1 MQHTSEGSHLSD
13 HPADKPRRPRR
24 SWMKLATT
32 ATAATA
38 AAAIVISLSGFTNS
52 SGPGRAAVV
61 HWATCLREN
70 GVPTFPNPDRH
81 GAIDSGTFDPTS
93 AAMTAAT
100 RACTALQP
108 QGAIT
113 AVPGKP

>member
-1 MQHTSEGSHLSD
+1 MQHTPEGSHLSD
-13 HPADKPRRPRR
+13 HPADKPGRPRR

-38 AAAIVISLSGFTNS
+38 AAAILISLSGFTNS
-52 SGPGRAAVV
+52 SAPGRAAVV
-61 HWATCLREN
+61 RWATCLREN
-70 GVPTFPNPDRH
+70 GVPTFPNPDRN

-100 RACTALQP
+100 RVCTAVQP

-113 AVPGKP
+113 AVPGTP